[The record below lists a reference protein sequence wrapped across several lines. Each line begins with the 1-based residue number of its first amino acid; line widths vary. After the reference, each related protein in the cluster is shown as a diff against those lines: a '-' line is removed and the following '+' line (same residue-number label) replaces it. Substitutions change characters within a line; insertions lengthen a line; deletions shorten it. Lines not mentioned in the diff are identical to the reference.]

1 MSNLSSADLSTL
13 AKILGLIGSNHDAEA
28 LAAARKAHA
37 LVRAKGTTWPT
48 VLGIDADQPTIPE
61 PIHLTLARD
70 LLGRGKGI
78 CTDWEMRFL
87 RGVLAFKTLTHQ
99 QQQSLDGIRAKVD
112 AAISN
117 A

>member
-1 MSNLSSADLSTL
+1 MSNLSSADLSTV
-13 AKILGLIGSNHDAEA
+13 AKLLGLIGSNHDAEA

-37 LVRAKGTTWPT
+37 LVRGKGATWPI
-48 VLGIDADQPTIPE
+48 VLGLDAEQPTTPE
-61 PIHLTLARD
+61 PEHLAVARD

-99 QQQSLDGIRAKVD
+99 QQQSLDGIRAKVE
-112 AAISN
+112 AATSN